1 MNVKEILSEVSSG
14 NLSIREAEKLLK
26 MNSVREIEGIAKI
39 DTGRISRRGIP
50 EIILAEGKLPK
61 HVAKIA
67 IGMLRDSEKV
77 LISRMESK
85 HEEAVRRAV
94 PKGTRV
100 RKNDL
105 ARMLVLSKAGSRKS
119 HRDHK
124 LGKGGV
130 AIITAGTADIP
141 IAEEA
146 KVVLEET
153 DCRVITSYDV
163 GVAGIHRLFRSMRSI
178 VEEDVD
184 VIIAVAGREGAM
196 PSIIAGLVD
205 VPVIGVPTSF
215 GYGYGEKGVAAL
227 MSMLQAC
234 SLGITT
240 VNIDSGVA
248 AGVVAALIVK
258 RSRH

>member
-14 NLSIREAEKLLK
+14 KLSIKEAETLLK
-26 MNSVREIEGIAKI
+26 LNSVNEIEGIAKI

-50 EIILAEGKLPK
+50 EIILADGKLPE
-61 HVAKIA
+61 HVAKISL
-67 IGMLRDSEKV
+67 GMLRESKKAI
-77 LISRMESK
+77 ISRVGSE
-85 HEEAVRRAV
+85 HERAVRGV
-94 PKGTRV
+94 LPKGTRV
-100 RKNDL
+100 KTNDL
-105 ARMLVLSKAGSRKS
+105 ARMMVISEPKSRKS
-119 HRDHK
+119 KADNK
-124 LGKGGV
+124 QTKGCV
-130 AIITAGTADIP
+130 AVITAGTADIP
-141 IAEEA
+141 VAEEA
-146 KVVLEET
+146 KVILEET
-153 DCRVITSYDV
+153 GCRVITSYDV
-163 GVAGIHRLFRSMRSI
+163 GVAGIHRLFDSMRSI
-178 VEEDVD
+178 LEEDVD

-240 VNIDSGVA
+240 VNIDSGIA

-258 RSRH
+258 RSHR